1 MASFWSKPAGP
12 SFPVKAEE
20 APRLRKGG
28 AAVLGTVTQESGH
41 GGIARVSVLL
51 WRAMETLAGNNR
63 RMVTLLKDSRNPKPM
78 DKLRFTARMA
88 QFEWRGEAKWILF
101 DHLGIAAVQSLVPR
115 RWRAPYAI
123 FLHSVEVWRDLPPR
137 QNEALRS
144 AAIRIANSHYSAR
157 RIDEM
162 HPDAGPIE
170 VCHLALPDEVQ
181 PAGTVDAEAIAKVG
195 RASVLIVGRMASA
208 ERYKG
213 HDQLIEVWQLVRRA
227 VPDAQLIIAG
237 TGDDVPRLEAAAR
250 QTGASEGIFFIGR
263 VSDATLDAL
272 YAHAAVF
279 AMPARAEGFGIVYLE
294 AMRHRLPCVAGIHD
308 AAREVV
314 EHGKTGF
321 LVDQGNREELAAVLI
336 QLLQNPPLREQMGDA
351 GLRRLK
357 AFFTFHQFQTRLAG
371 ILAPF
376 LTL

>member
-1 MASFWSKPAGP
+1 
-12 SFPVKAEE
+12 V
-20 APRLRKGG
+20 RNGG

-51 WRAMETLAGNNR
+51 WRAMETLCGNNR
-63 RMVTLLKDSRNPKPM
+63 RMVTLLKDSRNPQPM
-78 DKLRFTARMA
+78 DKLRFAARMA
-88 QFEWRGEAKWILF
+88 RFEWRGEAKWILF

-115 RWRAPYAI
+115 RWCVPYAI
-123 FLHSVEVWRDLPPR
+123 FLHSVEVWRDLAPR
-137 QNEALRS
+137 QNQVLRS

-157 RIDEM
+157 RIGEM

-170 VCHLALPDEVQ
+170 VCHLALPDDFQRAVP
-181 PAGTVDAEAIAKVG
+181 PAGTVDAEIIARVG
-195 RASVLIVGRMASA
+195 RASVLIVGRMASG

-213 HDQLIEVWQLVRRA
+213 HDQLIEVWPRVRRA
-227 VPDAQLIIAG
+227 VPDAQLIIVG
-237 TGDDVPRLEAAAR
+237 TGDDVPRLETAAR
-250 QTGASEGIFFIGR
+250 ESGSSEGILFTGR

-272 YAHAAVF
+272 YARAAVF

-308 AAREVV
+308 AAGEVV

-336 QLLQNPPLREQMGDA
+336 QLLENPPLREQMGDA

-357 AFFTFHQFQTRLAG
+357 ALFTFHQFETHLAA

-376 LTL
+376 LKL